1 MNAVKRRASRARHR
15 RNART
20 VAAGLVLALVAS
32 VSAVALSSVGSGA
45 LLLPNG
51 FATTAYPDLKRFR
64 PEQFAQLLSTAEIA
78 LGTALLMP
86 FVPTGLAGLA
96 LTGFSG
102 GLVGLYWRVPGL
114 RKEGDIRPTEAG
126 TPLAKDVWMLGIGVA
141 LLVDALTD
149 RK

>member
-1 MNAVKRRASRARHR
+1 MRIRRVPLRLVTGAFILNSGLSKRDIDVDTAQRVHD
-15 RNART
+15 
-20 VAAGLVLALVAS
+20 
-32 VSAVALSSVGSGA
+32 
-45 LLLPNG
+45 

-64 PEQFAQLLSTAEIA
+64 PEQFASLLSTAEIA
-78 LGTALLMP
+78 LGTALLVP

-96 LTGFSG
+96 LTGFSA
-102 GLVGLYWRVPGL
+102 GLVGLYWRVPGM

-141 LLVDALTD
+141 LLLDAFTD

>member
-1 MNAVKRRASRARHR
+1 MRIRRVPLRLVTGAYILNSGLSKRDIDVDTAQRVHD
-15 RNART
+15 
-20 VAAGLVLALVAS
+20 
-32 VSAVALSSVGSGA
+32 
-45 LLLPNG
+45 

-64 PEQFAQLLSTAEIA
+64 PEQFASLLSTAEIA
-78 LGTALLMP
+78 LGTALLVP

-96 LTGFSG
+96 LTGFSA
-102 GLVGLYWRVPGL
+102 GLVGLYWRVPGM

-141 LLVDALTD
+141 LLLDAFTD

>member
-1 MNAVKRRASRARHR
+1 MRIRRVPLRLVTGAFILNSGLSKREVDAETAERLH
-15 RNART
+15 
-20 VAAGLVLALVAS
+20 
-32 VSAVALSSVGSGA
+32 
-45 LLLPNG
+45 G

-78 LGTALLMP
+78 LGTALLLP

-149 RK
+149 RKQAGAKARPRRR